1 MNPLFADFGDIIGF
15 IIFLAIMG
23 FSVLSKLLGEGKQA
37 KQKAEVRRR
46 RAQAKAANPQAK
58 SIESEIEEFLRQA
71 RGGGGAEAPRAAAPP
86 VEAVVMEQKQAIRTL
101 TQQSHDVEPVQ
112 PGQDFARDLESHVAE
127 HIGKDSISQRDAHL
141 AETVE
146 MADERIEHH
155 LEEVF
160 DHQVGHLAHQDNTE
174 NTSEVAEGT
183 DTQAWQEKD
192 GDVPSTADELIE
204 LFKSPDS
211 VKKMFIATEIFKRPE
226 I

>member
-1 MNPLFADFGDIIGF
+1 MNPLFADIGDIIGLL
-15 IIFLAIMG
+15 ITLAIIG
-23 FSVLSKLLGEGKQA
+23 FSVLSKFVGEGDQA
-37 KQKAEVRRR
+37 KQKAEQRRR
-46 RAQAKAANPQAK
+46 RAQQKAANPQTQ

-71 RGGGGAEAPRAAAPP
+71 RGDAPASRAAAPP
-86 VEAVVMEQKQAIRTL
+86 VEAVVMEQERAPIRTL
-101 TQQSHDVEPVQ
+101 SQQTHDVAPVQ
-112 PGQDFARDLESHVAE
+112 PGEDFARELSSHVEE

-160 DHQVGHLAHQDNTE
+160 DHQVGHIAHQDHTE
-174 NTSEVAEGT
+174 STSEVAEGT
-183 DTQAWQEKD
+183 DSQAWQKD